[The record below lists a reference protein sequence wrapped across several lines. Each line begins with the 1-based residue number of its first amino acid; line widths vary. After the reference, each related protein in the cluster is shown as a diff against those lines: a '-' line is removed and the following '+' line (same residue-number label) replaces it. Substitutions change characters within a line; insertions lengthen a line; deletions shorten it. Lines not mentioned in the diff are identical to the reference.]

1 MKMQDM
7 NESAPAANDNRA
19 TTTVAPGGRAMR
31 AGPEAE
37 ARCLEVVRL
46 HQRLEDWRD
55 CRRLAYGEGWS
66 ALAYEIICIEI
77 RALERD
83 IARRVRELF

>member
-7 NESAPAANDNRA
+7 NENATPANDNRSR
-19 TTTVAPGGRAMR
+19 TVTSGRRAMR
-31 AGPEAE
+31 ASPQDE
-37 ARCLEVVRL
+37 ARGLEVVRL

-55 CRRLAYGEGWS
+55 CRRLAVAERWP

-83 IARRVRELF
+83 IAWRVRELF

>member
-1 MKMQDM
+1 
-7 NESAPAANDNRA
+7 
-19 TTTVAPGGRAMR
+19 MR
-31 AGPEAE
+31 ASPQAE
-37 ARCLEVVRL
+37 ARGLEIVRL

-55 CRRLAYGEGWS
+55 CRRLAYAEGWP

-83 IARRVRELF
+83 ISRHVGELY